1 VVAPTFCL
9 EKGKS
14 AMPRPTANMPALALA
29 VVSGALTSMASGF
42 LIASYTISG
51 ITPAYVAPPRPERLT
66 ARVVPPSDDWREANY
81 RHIGLWDEP
90 MPQGVDTSL

>member
-1 VVAPTFCL
+1 MSRPKTNHAALIVAGL
-9 EKGKS
+9 
-14 AMPRPTANMPALALA
+14 
-29 VVSGALTSMASGF
+29 SGALASMAGGF

-51 ITPAYVAPPRPERLT
+51 ITPAYATPPRPERMT

-90 MPQGVDTSL
+90 VPDASDTSL

>member
-1 VVAPTFCL
+1 M
-9 EKGKS
+9 S
-14 AMPRPTANMPALALA
+14 RPRKNHAALPALTVAVLTGALA
-29 VVSGALTSMASGF
+29 SIMGGF

-66 ARVVPPSDDWREANY
+66 ARVVSPSDDWREANY

-90 MPQGVDTSL
+90 VLDARDTSF